1 MKIAELIALGF
12 SFGLHIKG
20 KIKAVDAVVG
30 FG

>member
-1 MKIAELIALGF
+1 MKIAELIALCF

-20 KIKAVDAVVG
+20 KIKVVDAVAG